1 MGEMRSHLLLSRF
14 SPLLV
19 LLAASGCNTAYREA
33 MAQAKDAAVRGDFL
47 TAARA
52 YRAACAAAPD
62 DKDACGRFPIFAQ
75 KATDQALESARPP
88 CEAGELDRCL
98 PPLLD
103 ARDLIPEHAEVNALL
118 EKASQLHVE
127 RCSKWQAEGPLGT
140 ALAGLACLQSRGHQL
155 PVPSYQMLL
164 TERAAGLASRFAE
177 LATTARGGDSHGAS
191 AVLMSAAQ
199 CLSPASETASR
210 VDMARRSF
218 LAQSAIPVMTHL
230 DGAMSPRIANGLSG
244 LCERMASSLPSW
256 ARCASTGT
264 VPGQPDVFQVWVD
277 ALIQRAVQTVT
288 EDVRDLNY
296 VSGTR
301 EVSNPEYGRVQELVS
316 AAEAAV
322 ERTGTAK
329 KEKAAACE
337 KAKHAHEA
345 SCVGCPDPGSNDKR
359 ICDEADNAAN
369 EYASS
374 VRELESARKDLST
387 IPATVREDVYD
398 TFRYSVWTYNWS
410 SNYRFK
416 LQSSTPGSTEPVQGA
431 GALQFQDQEH
441 VGFRPGGLT
450 PDPLVVPNE
459 QSYADAFVAQLT
471 PYVVAAVKRDAE
483 ARGAWRR
490 SQCSALPA
498 DWSTPWVQ
506 CWAESA
512 LWSSGKE
519 PQASEFLHLLAT
531 SAGASSPPLCR

>member
-1 MGEMRSHLLLSRF
+1 MREMRSQLLLSRF
-14 SPLLV
+14 SLLLG
-19 LLAASGCNTAYREA
+19 LLALSGCNTAYREA
-33 MAQAKDAAVRGDFL
+33 MAQAKEAAVRGDFL

-52 YRAACAAAPD
+52 YRAACTAAPD
-62 DKDACGRFPIFAQ
+62 DKTACGRFPIFAQ

-103 ARDLIPEHAEVNALL
+103 AKDLIPEHAEVNALL

-127 RCSKWQAEGPLGT
+127 RCSKWPVEGPLGT
-140 ALAGLACLQSRGHQL
+140 AVAGVACLQSRAHQL
-155 PVPSYQMLL
+155 PVPSYQTLL
-164 TERAAGLASRFAE
+164 LERAAGLASRFAD
-177 LATTARGGDSHGAS
+177 LATTARGENSHGAS

-199 CLSPASETASR
+199 CLSPAAETASR
-210 VDMARRSF
+210 VNMARKSF
-218 LAQSAIPVMTHL
+218 IAQSAIPVMAHL
-230 DGAMSPRIANGLSG
+230 DGSMSPRIAHGLSG
-244 LCERMASSLPSW
+244 LCERMSSALPSW

-277 ALIQRAVQTVT
+277 ALIQRAVQTVS
-288 EDVRDLNY
+288 EDVRNLDY

-301 EVSNPEYGRVQELVS
+301 QVSNPEYGRALERVEQAES
-316 AAEAAV
+316 ALEHAEKV
-322 ERTGTAK
+322 KE
-329 KEKAAACE
+329 EKAAACE
-337 KAKHAHEA
+337 EAKHTHEA
-345 SCVGCPDPGSNDKR
+345 SCVGCPAPASDKSV
-359 ICDEADNAAN
+359 CDQADSAAD

-374 VRELESARKDLST
+374 SRELSAARKHLSNT
-387 IPATVREDVYD
+387 PETVLEDVYD
-398 TFRYSVWTYNWS
+398 TFTYSVWTYRWS

-416 LQSSTPGSTEPVQGA
+416 LQSSTPGSTDPLQGA
-431 GALQFQDQEH
+431 GALQFQDDEH
-441 VGFRPGGLT
+441 VGFRPGGLVA
-450 PDPLVVPNE
+450 DPLEVPSE
-459 QSYADAFVAQLT
+459 QTYADAFVAQLT

-506 CWAESA
+506 CWAEAA
-512 LWSSGKE
+512 LWSNGRE

-531 SAGASSPPLCR
+531 SAGASSPPVCR